1 MGRGTARLLSG
12 SPEGGPD
19 MDSARGNLW
28 MRRIDTLFTACYAV
42 RFLAFAAWLNRKP
55 STAAKEASVIAA
67 RLRAKRQLCSV
78 GKSERLAPIGTRPS

>member
-12 SPEGGPD
+12 SPESGPD

-42 RFLAFAAWLNRKP
+42 RLSLLAAWLNRKP

-67 RLRAKRQLCSV
+67 RLRGRGSSVPV